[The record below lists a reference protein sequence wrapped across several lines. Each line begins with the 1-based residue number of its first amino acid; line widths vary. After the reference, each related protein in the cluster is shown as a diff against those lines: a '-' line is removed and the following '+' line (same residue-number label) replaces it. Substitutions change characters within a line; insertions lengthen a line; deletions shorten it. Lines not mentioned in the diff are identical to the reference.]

1 MRPTKPLG
9 PGRDASSRPRVLS
22 LTDNQMDL
30 IKVAAGT
37 VDTEK
42 RSTFLQRCAGILRCA
57 GHRPD
62 DYAVS
67 AAVRMALHQ
76 LLQGEDDE

>member
-1 MRPTKPLG
+1 
-9 PGRDASSRPRVLS
+9 
-22 LTDNQMDL
+22 
-30 IKVAAGT
+30 VAAGT
-37 VDTEK
+37 LDTEK